1 MALTKEI
8 SINYTNGSTQRLTP
22 TMAALAK
29 AEIHLAKEGLALQD
43 ASINGM
49 LYAAYATLRA
59 TGDVAMPYERWVD
72 TIESIGDPDDGDPDD
87 GEADEGKASP
97 AA

>member
-59 TGDVAMPYERWVD
+59 AGDVAMPYERWVD
-72 TIESIGDPDDGDPDD
+72 TIESIGDPGD

>member
-59 TGDVAMPYERWVD
+59 AGDVAMPYERWME
-72 TIESIGDPDDGDPDD
+72 TIESIGDPDD

>member
-8 SINYTNGSTQRLTP
+8 SINYTNGTETRITP

-29 AEIHLAKEGLALQD
+29 AELHLAKEGLALQD
-43 ASINGM
+43 ASLNGM

-59 TGDVAMPYERWVD
+59 SGDVAMPYDRWIETV
-72 TIESIGDPDDGDPDD
+72 ESIGDPDD

>member
-59 TGDVAMPYERWVD
+59 AGDVAMPYERWME
-72 TIESIGDPDDGDPDD
+72 TIESIGAAGD

>member
-59 TGDVAMPYERWVD
+59 AGDVAMPYERWVE
-72 TIESIGDPDDGDPDD
+72 TIESIGGPDD

>member
-59 TGDVAMPYERWVD
+59 AGDVAMPYERWVD
-72 TIESIGDPDDGDPDD
+72 TIESIGDPGDPDD
-87 GEADEGKASP
+87 DEADEGKASP